1 MVLLVFFAFLF
12 AVTRFLFMTSLC
24 FHLVVP
30 STFFAPKQEIKISLI
45 IIIIIIKVLVEL
57 LRFYILLFCF
67 YRSCLFRFFVQDE
80 DLVDDTLEDVPIE
93 TDEEVAPL
101 AADTPPPPVDFE
113 DNDGYDDGYDTPDDS
128 TLGGDSDIESSALF

>member
-1 MVLLVFFAFLF
+1 MNSFCFSWSYLVLFFVPKQKIIVVLKVPVEVFFF
-12 AVTRFLFMTSLC
+12 
-24 FHLVVP
+24 FHD
-30 STFFAPKQEIKISLI
+30 F
-45 IIIIIIKVLVEL
+45 
-57 LRFYILLFCF
+57 LFCF

-80 DLVDDTLEDVPIE
+80 DLVDDTLDDVPIE

-128 TLGGDSDIESSALF
+128 TLGGDSDIESAALF